1 MKFRK
6 LKPST
11 KQIKSSADKSEVS
24 ARHQMVEELFYDFNS
39 NRHTVYKI
47 NFFRGIFFGFGTI
60 LGGTVVVAI
69 VVWILGQF
77 AGLFPS
83 IGDFIHN
90 IIQMIQH

>member
-1 MKFRK
+1 MEFKKFMSSK
-6 LKPST
+6 KQTKPALK
-11 KQIKSSADKSEVS
+11 KSETS

-39 NRHTVYKI
+39 NSHKVYKI
-47 NFFRGIFFGFGTI
+47 NFIRGICFGFGTI

-83 IGDFIHN
+83 IGDYIYH
-90 IIQMIQH
+90 IIQTIQR